1 MVALYFDLVEFS
13 VYYQLF
19 DLDRSS
25 RFMSNP
31 FQSNCN
37 AEEIRRNGK
46 ILYILYFAVLVE
58 VFISVLLPLC
68 STGLLPKLCHS
79 STQMLFR

>member
-1 MVALYFDLVEFS
+1 MVARDFGLAEFS

-31 FQSNCN
+31 FQCICS

-46 ILYILYFAVLVE
+46 TLYILYFAVLVD
-58 VFISVLLPLC
+58 VFISALLSLC
-68 STGLLPKLCHS
+68 STGLLPELCHP
-79 STQMLFR
+79 ST